1 MMMMMMMMMM
11 MTRMKDDRSAN
22 DHEDDINFISLQLKV
37 DIALSLKFLFLLY
50 QVYNPADLFADLFAD
65 LGADLP
71 SYAKE
76 ISSSFSSLSLCPTK
90 EFA

>member
-1 MMMMMMMMMM
+1 MMMMMMM

-50 QVYNPADLFADLFAD
+50 QVYNPADL
-65 LGADLP
+65 GADLP
-71 SYAKE
+71 RTSARTFHSE
-76 ISSSFSSLSLCPTK
+76 ISLFTWK
-90 EFA
+90 V

>member
-1 MMMMMMMMMM
+1 MMMMMMM

-50 QVYNPADLFADLFAD
+50 QVYNPADLGAD

-71 SYAKE
+71 
-76 ISSSFSSLSLCPTK
+76 F
-90 EFA
+90 